1 MSELELKGKTGIVTG
16 ASSGIG
22 FQIANVLAEAGATV
36 YAVSRTGTPKEGV
49 GTSSPGV
56 IHVKGDIGDQAAM
69 KVLLAE
75 ITASSAGVL
84 DFLVNNAGVLDKMYS
99 VTEVED
105 EFWDKVMSININSVM
120 YACRKAIPIM
130 MKNGGGSIINTASV
144 GGLFGCRAGAA
155 YTASKFAV
163 VGLTKNIGFMYAKEG
178 IRCNAI
184 CPGSIITNIAAGLS
198 NASEFGMARS
208 GAGVPLSP
216 RMGQPEEIANT
227 ALFLASDESSFI
239 NGTTVT
245 VDGGWTAY

>member
-1 MSELELKGKTGIVTG
+1 MKLENKVAIVTG
-16 ASSGIG
+16 AGSGMGKAIAGLFAKEGAKVIASDINETGVKDLIASSGD
-22 FQIANVLAEAGATV
+22 IAGEIVFSQTDVSNRNQVETMIDLAVNKYG
-36 YAVSRTGTPKEGV
+36 K
-49 GTSSPGV
+49 
-56 IHVKGDIGDQAAM
+56 
-69 KVLLAE
+69 
-75 ITASSAGVL
+75 L
-84 DFLVNNAGVLDKMYS
+84 DVLVNNAGVLDKMYS

-130 MKNGGGSIINTASV
+130 MKNGGGSIINTAS
-144 GGLFGCRAGAA
+144 
-155 YTASKFAV
+155 KFAV

-198 NASEFGMARS
+198 NASEFGIARS

-245 VDGGWTAY
+245 VDGGLTAY

>member
-1 MSELELKGKTGIVTG
+1 MKLENKVAIVTG
-16 ASSGIG
+16 AGSGMGKAIAGLFAKEGAKVIASDINETGVKELIASSGD
-22 FQIANVLAEAGATV
+22 IAGEIVFSQTDVSNRSQVEAM
-36 YAVSRTGTPKEGV
+36 
-49 GTSSPGV
+49 
-56 IHVKGDIGDQAAM
+56 ID
-69 KVLLAE
+69 
-75 ITASSAGVL
+75 
-84 DFLVNNAGVLDKMYS
+84 AGVLDKMYS

-105 EFWDKVMSININSVM
+105 EFWDKVMGVNVNSVM